1 MWARVLFAEMEV
13 RGVKIIF
20 RSLQVYLE
28 LLTAFQLFREKLKN
42 MLPALPRNP
51 PKRIN
56 LGYNMLLKGCMS
68 WGIPTSQARPLF
80 PSPPGCTGQ
89 FSTSSRQIPAFQFPQ
104 PRHATKDR
112 TYKALGQPETSLPR
126 DTLGLLERC
135 RSY

>member
-1 MWARVLFAEMEV
+1 M

-51 PKRIN
+51 PKRTN
-56 LGYNMLLKGCMS
+56 LGYNMLLKGCMN
-68 WGIPTSQARPLF
+68 WGIPTSRACPLF
-80 PSPPGCTGQ
+80 PSPPSRTGQ
-89 FSTSSRQIPAFQFPQ
+89 FSISPRQIPALRFPQ
-104 PRHATKDR
+104 PQRAAEER
-112 TYKALGQPETSLPR
+112 TYKAQGQPETSLPR
-126 DTLGLLERC
+126 DTLGLLKRC